1 MSIGNDIIA
10 KNMAER
16 AYKKSVQE
24 RMDEEMCRPGYRWH
38 GEPLNKCLPGAV
50 INRSGPMPTP
60 SPEPAPEPALE
71 PAPPP
76 PTADE
81 AVAAEM
87 AKRKQ
92 SKG

>member
-10 KNMAER
+10 KSMAER

-38 GEPLNKCLPGAV
+38 GEPLNRCLPGAV
-50 INRSGPMPTP
+50 VDTSGPPP
-60 SPEPAPEPALE
+60 DPAPEPLPEPAPE
-71 PAPPP
+71 P

-81 AVAAEM
+81 AVAVEM

>member
-1 MSIGNDIIA
+1 MSYGKNIIA
-10 KNMAER
+10 QNMAER

-50 INRSGPMPTP
+50 IGSSIPGPGIPEPQPT
-60 SPEPAPEPALE
+60 PEPAPET
-71 PAPPP
+71 

-81 AVAAEM
+81 AISAEM

>member
-38 GEPLNKCLPGAV
+38 GEPLNRCLPAAV
-50 INRSGPMPTP
+50 IDTSKPDISDPVP
-60 SPEPAPEPALE
+60 SPEPAPET
-71 PAPPP
+71 

-81 AVAAEM
+81 AVVAEM

-92 SKG
+92 SKGM

>member
-38 GEPLNKCLPGAV
+38 GEPLNRCLPAAV
-50 INRSGPMPTP
+50 IDKSGPTP
-60 SPEPAPEPALE
+60 APSPEPLPEPAPET
-71 PAPPP
+71 

-81 AVAAEM
+81 AVVAEM